1 MPDYG
6 NPRFHKYGVPPAK
19 VAKTMPVQQ
28 IPLRYYHTEDAEK
41 MRPNME
47 QFYGEPLPFM
57 AVMRAARTLAREAKI
72 AEKNGVAVPIKGYG
86 TFKFGPDGWEFEPN
100 ATL

>member
-6 NPRFHKYGVPPAK
+6 DPKYHKYGVPPAK
-19 VAKTMPVQQ
+19 VARTMDVQTFSH
-28 IPLRYYHTEDAEK
+28 RYYHQEAEQ

-57 AVMRAARTLAREAKI
+57 AMMRKARAMAREAKI
-72 AEKNGVAVPIKGYG
+72 SEKNGVAVPVKGYG
-86 TFKFGPDGWEFEPN
+86 TFRFGPDGWGFEPN
-100 ATL
+100 AKL